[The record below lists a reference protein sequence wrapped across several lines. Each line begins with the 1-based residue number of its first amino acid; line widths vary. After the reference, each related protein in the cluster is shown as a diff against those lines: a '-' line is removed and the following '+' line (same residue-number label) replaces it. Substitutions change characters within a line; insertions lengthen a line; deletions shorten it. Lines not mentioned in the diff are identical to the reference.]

1 MKSIQIVFKQ
11 SVNKKQKA
19 KIRSKVTKA
28 ENILFSNIQGCG
40 GRFGFYRKGENFNE
54 RQRNDDKE
62 RNAQKD
68 R

>member
-1 MKSIQIVFKQ
+1 VKSIQIVFKQ

-19 KIRSKVTKA
+19 KIRSKATKT

-40 GRFGFYRKGENFNE
+40 GRFGFYHKGENFNE